1 MSRGLHI
8 DFHSAA
14 ESSVASAVNRVW
26 NLCKS
31 RMKSPDAASFYP
43 PHRQIRNWF

>member
-1 MSRGLHI
+1 MNRGLCTN
-8 DFHSAA
+8 FHSAA